1 MLATNMSAWAQD
13 VFREMSYSPKQT
25 VFYLNSPKRPTLSL
39 WSDGAGGQPLRTV
52 KMRADGK
59 NRWKATVKG
68 DLKGQFYSFNIGP
81 FTCRPRHLRDAPPRL
96 LHRQPRCPSG

>member
-39 WSDGAGGQPLRTV
+39 WSDGGQPLRTV

-68 DLKGQFYSFNIGP
+68 DLKGQFYSFNIGRGDTP
-81 FTCRPRHLRDAPPRL
+81 GVFARP
-96 LHRQPRCPSG
+96 